1 MKTIEVS
8 FAGGKKIG
16 CEIDGHTILTDQP
29 ASNGGENTACSPFS
43 LFLASLATCAGFYA
57 SEFCK
62 RRDISMQG
70 FSLRMHCHQGERS
83 KRYERVVFE
92 MVLPE
97 GFPQAQI
104 DALKRS
110 IDSCTVKKHVAE
122 APQFEVTVV
131 ETPG

>member
-8 FAGGKKIG
+8 FPGGKKIG
-16 CEIDGHTILTDQP
+16 CEVGGHAIVTDQP
-29 ASNGGENTACSPFS
+29 AANGGENTACSPFD
-43 LFLASLATCAGFYA
+43 LFLASLATCGGFYA

-83 KRYERVVFE
+83 KRYEKIVFE
-92 MVLPE
+92 VVLPD
-97 GFPQAQI
+97 GFPEVQI

-110 IDSCTVKKHVAE
+110 IDSCAVRKHVTE
-122 APQFEVTVV
+122 APDFEVTVA
-131 ETPG
+131 ERA